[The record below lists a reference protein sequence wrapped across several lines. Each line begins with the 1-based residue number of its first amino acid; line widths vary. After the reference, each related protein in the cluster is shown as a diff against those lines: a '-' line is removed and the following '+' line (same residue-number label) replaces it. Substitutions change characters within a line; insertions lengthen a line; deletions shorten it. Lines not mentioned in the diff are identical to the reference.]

1 MKIQLTCIV
10 ILAALLAGCASAPPP
25 PPAKAPATIGSI
37 VRLDP
42 AFDALVAK
50 DAQIEKVA
58 GGFTFTEGPLW
69 RPASNILWFS
79 DLMANKLRSVTPD
92 GQAAVVIENAGGVS
106 TAPPGGYIGSNGLIA
121 DKDGAVLACQHTNRD
136 IVRIDKDLKMTP
148 VVQKYEGKRLNSPND
163 LVYKSD
169 GALYFTDPPFGLPKM
184 DDDPAKE
191 LKFNGVYRF
200 ANGKLTPVIK
210 DLPKPNGLAF
220 SPDEKYLY
228 VANSG
233 PKRLWMK
240 YDVAKDGTVS
250 NGKVFAD
257 VSDAKET
264 DVPDGLKVDQQ
275 GNVYATGPAG
285 IYVFS
290 PDGKQLGTI
299 KTPEGP
305 SNLNWGDDGKTLYI
319 TAVTSVYR
327 IKTLTPGVKALYQ

>member
-1 MKIQLTCIV
+1 MKIKIGCIV
-10 ILAALLAGCASAPPP
+10 ILAALLVGCASAPPP
-25 PPAKAPATIGSI
+25 PPAAKPSIGSI

-50 DAQIEKVA
+50 AAQIDKVA
-58 GGFTFTEGPLW
+58 GGFTFVEGPLW
-69 RPASNILWFS
+69 RPEAKLLWFS
-79 DLMANKLRSVTPD
+79 DLVGNKLRSVTPD
-92 GQAAVVIENAGGVS
+92 GKDAVVIENAGGVS
-106 TAPPGGYIGSNGLIA
+106 TAPAGSYAGSNGLIA

-148 VVQKYEGKRLNSPND
+148 VVQKFEGKRLNSPND

-191 LKFNGVYRF
+191 QKVNAVYRF
-200 ANGKLTPVIK
+200 ANGKLTQVIK

-220 SPDEKYLY
+220 SPDEKFLY

-233 PKRLWMK
+233 PKRQWVK
-240 YDVAKDGTVS
+240 YEVAKDGTVS

-299 KTPEGP
+299 KLPEGP
-305 SNLNWGDDGKTLYI
+305 SNLNWAEDGKTLYI
-319 TAVTSVYR
+319 TAITGVYR
-327 IKTLTPGVKALYQ
+327 IKTLVPGVKALYQ